1 MQLVGLQYLLLLSA
15 VGRRTESCSCWPDR
29 TGPLLIADR
38 WRCYACII
46 RRHNLIYRRGNC
58 ICIGQRKWLRRG
70 PGSSI
75 YQLLPPRTPPLPDS
89 KLLQDPSVDPK
100 KSSEKSRTKILIAPN
115 MQQSWGGGLRVP
127 GKLLRCVVSCGISL
141 KANAG

>member
-75 YQLLPPRTPPLPDS
+75 YQLLPPRSPPPPRFEIITRP
-89 KLLQDPSVDPK
+89 QRGPK
-100 KSSEKSRTKILIAPN
+100 KEQREKPNEILIAPN